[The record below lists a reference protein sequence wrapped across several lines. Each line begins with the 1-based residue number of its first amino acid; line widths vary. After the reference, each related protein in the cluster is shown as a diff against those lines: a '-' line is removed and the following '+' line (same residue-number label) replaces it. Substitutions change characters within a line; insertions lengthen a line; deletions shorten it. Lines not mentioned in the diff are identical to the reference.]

1 MNKERV
7 KFTSDLYFFFYIFI
21 FFVTLLSVNILWFTS
36 SDEPGKVCTELKTLT
51 NVCFVQISSK
61 FLNQSTLSN
70 KDSNSLSS

>member
-21 FFVTLLSVNILWFTS
+21 FFVTFLSVNILWFT

-51 NVCFVQISSK
+51 NVCFVRISSK

-70 KDSNSLSS
+70 RDSNSLSS